1 MAIDSTKRVIHRFI
15 REISAY
21 EFGGELYSQI
31 IPLDTQAYAIYPN
44 EDGNRFFYVIGDGE
58 HTYTEIRDGKGLG
71 EAYKEYPVFTKKN
84 LNVIV
89 ESVEEE
95 ARERKAADEIL
106 RLLIEE
112 EKQIRE
118 DNDAILQQQIDDN
131 EESISTL
138 STRLNE
144 EIVERK
150 SDVERLD
157 TAINKE
163 QTARTEGDED
173 LTSRLNEE
181 IKERKQFDNLLDEAI
196 SEEILNRQSSIE
208 NLSNELNV
216 EIDKKLNKVDDI
228 NVVYGTDAQGEQILY
243 AVNSF
248 GQVDDVRVGNDSVVV
263 NKIATLGTMAGE
275 NASDYS
281 TKAVA
286 DTLYADKTQTEA
298 ALAGKQNSLTEPQ
311 MEAVNSGITND
322 LVGQI
327 TTNQSNI
334 ESIEEKIPAQASA
347 QNQLTDRNF
356 VNSSIATN
364 TANFIGTFDSLAELE
379 AYSGPVTNNDYAFV
393 INTDESGNV
402 VYDRYK
408 YTVVTDPAS
417 WEYEFSLNNSSF
429 TSNQWAAINSGITS
443 TKVSNYDAHIGDNT
457 IHVTASDKQ
466 TWNAKQNA
474 LTAGSNIQI
483 NGDVISATDTT
494 YTAGTGIDITNGIIS
509 NTQTSAEWGNITGTL
524 SDQTDLQTALDDKQD
539 VISDLSD
546 IRSGASAGATALQ
559 PNDNISELQN
569 DVGYITGI
577 TSSDVT
583 TALGY
588 TPYDNSNPQ
597 GYTSNVGTVISV
609 NNTSP
614 DNNGNV
620 TLLIPAA
627 QVNSDWNANGGVA
640 EILNKPTLGTMAAEN
655 ASDYY
660 TSEET
665 NTAIATAT
673 NDMATQ
679 TWVGEQLDNYTTTSD
694 LQAGYVA
701 KESGKGL
708 STNDYSNSDKEKV
721 DSLGTMSTESAS
733 DYSTKAVADT
743 LYADKSLEQTVET
756 HTSNTDIH
764 VTATDKLN
772 WNAKQEALTAGA
784 NVQIQN
790 GVISATDTTYTAG
803 SGIDITNGVISNT
816 QTSAEWG
823 NITGTLNDQTD
834 LKNLLDTKVD
844 KSTLAT
850 VATSGDYD
858 DLVNKPVNVSEFTND
873 ANYVT
878 ESQLETK
885 QDILVSGTNIK
896 TVNNQSLLGSG
907 NIEIESGST
916 TAEEIVNA
924 NEATGATSPLKV
936 WQGTEQ
942 EYSQYELTTW
952 KNWKTDANVS
962 QTSTIT
968 VPFNRSSNNNRQGVK
983 LLGGKHV
990 VSDNGFIYYSDDGVN
1005 WSSHKIN
1012 SDYND
1017 YYFLEYH
1024 NGIYYAFTA
1033 VTGTITRYASTDL
1046 VNWTSDTTDSVASS
1060 GWYDI
1065 CFVGNRLIG
1074 WNFAGM
1080 VASDNDGLNW
1090 VNVTLPDG
1098 DFSAEN
1104 RGISYV
1110 NGIGFCSSN
1119 SYNKSYFDLYVS
1131 TDGATWTLASK
1142 ISGTSNAGSYKI
1154 AYGNDMYVMLCSIV
1168 ESGEIRLCA
1177 RTSIDGYTWSDV
1189 NSLNGGIGNNYDS
1202 LDAQSCAITFVN
1214 DRFLVA
1220 GRYWSSIKCSEDGV
1234 NWQDIS
1240 CESFGRVYGF
1250 LPVTTNNTAISYN
1263 FNLNSTSPLAS
1274 PVILVYKKECYTL
1287 DSEPTASSVI
1297 YSEPSIEAQLT
1308 VTTVGAGSITLS
1320 DGYTYNRNSGGDTD
1334 TYRNVGEV
1342 HQDWICNI
1350 NNVGIKIG
1358 NTLIA
1363 DNTTLDTVPTQGS
1376 TNAIT
1381 SGAVY
1386 EVLGN
1391 LETAL
1396 HNFNS
1401 RTE

>member
-1 MAIDSTKRVIHRFI
+1 MAIKSDNRVIHRFI

-71 EAYKEYPVFTKKN
+71 EAYKEYPVFTKNN
-84 LNVIV
+84 LNIIV
-89 ESVEEE
+89 SGVEEE
-95 ARERKAADEIL
+95 ARERKAADEVL
-106 RLLIEE
+106 QALIEE

-131 EESISTL
+131 EESISIL

-150 SDVERLD
+150 FDVERLD
-157 TAINKE
+157 TAINEE

-173 LTSRLNEE
+173 LTSRLNKE
-181 IKERKQFDNLLDEAI
+181 IEERKQFDDLLDEAI

-216 EIDKKLNKVDDI
+216 EIDKKLNKVDDT
-228 NVVYGTDAQGEQILY
+228 NVVYGTDAQGEQTLY
-243 AVNSF
+243 DVNSF

-275 NASDYS
+275 NASDYL

-311 MEAVNSGITND
+311 IEAVNSGITSN

-327 TTNQSNI
+327 TTNKSNI

-402 VYDRYK
+402 AYDRYK

-429 TSNQWAAINSGITS
+429 TSNQWAAINSGATEENISQITTNTDAINVINNSAPMNSGITS
-443 TKVSNYDAHIGDNT
+443 IKVSNYDAHVGDNT

-466 TWNAKQNA
+466 TWNAKQNT

-483 NGDVISATDTT
+483 DGDVISATDTT
-494 YTAGTGIDITNGIIS
+494 YTAGEGINITNGVIS
-509 NTQTSAEWGNITGTL
+509 STQTSAEWGNITGTL

-588 TPYDNSNPQ
+588 TPYDSSNPQ

-620 TLLIPAA
+620 TLSIPAA
-627 QVNSDWNANGGVA
+627 QVNSDWNANSGVA

-733 DYSTKAVADT
+733 DYSTKVVADT

-756 HTSNTDIH
+756 HTSNADIH
-764 VTATDKLN
+764 VTAADKLN
-772 WNAKQEALTAGA
+772 WNAKQAALTAGT
-784 NVQIQN
+784 NIQIQD

-823 NITGTLNDQTD
+823 NITGTLGNQTD
-834 LKNLLDTKVD
+834 LQNALDAKLDSATAALTYATQTALAGKADAATTLVGYGITDAYTKTEVDTSLGNKVD
-844 KSTLAT
+844 KLST
-850 VATSGDYD
+850 
-858 DLVNKPVNVSEFTND
+858 
-873 ANYVT
+873 ANIVYGT
-878 ESQLETK
+878 DSQ
-885 QDILVSGTNIK
+885 
-896 TVNNQSLLGSG
+896 G
-907 NIEIESGST
+907 N
-916 TAEEIVNA
+916 
-924 NEATGATSPLKV
+924 
-936 WQGTEQ
+936 
-942 EYSQYELTTW
+942 
-952 KNWKTDANVS
+952 
-962 QTSTIT
+962 QTSYA
-968 VPFNRSSNNNRQGVK
+968 VNSFGAVDDVQVNGVS
-983 LLGGKHV
+983 V
-990 VSDNGFIYYSDDGVN
+990 VSNKV
-1005 WSSHKIN
+1005 
-1012 SDYND
+1012 
-1017 YYFLEYH
+1017 
-1024 NGIYYAFTA
+1024 AA
-1033 VTGTITRYASTDL
+1033 V
-1046 VNWTSDTTDSVASS
+1046 SVPN
-1060 GWYDI
+1060 I
-1065 CFVGNRLIG
+1065 I
-1074 WNFAGM
+1074 
-1080 VASDNDGLNW
+1080 
-1090 VNVTLPDG
+1090 
-1098 DFSAEN
+1098 
-1104 RGISYV
+1104 
-1110 NGIGFCSSN
+1110 
-1119 SYNKSYFDLYVS
+1119 
-1131 TDGATWTLASK
+1131 
-1142 ISGTSNAGSYKI
+1142 
-1154 AYGNDMYVMLCSIV
+1154 
-1168 ESGEIRLCA
+1168 IRDW
-1177 RTSIDGYTWSDV
+1177 SID
-1189 NSLNGGIGNNYDS
+1189 
-1202 LDAQSCAITFVN
+1202 
-1214 DRFLVA
+1214 
-1220 GRYWSSIKCSEDGV
+1220 SES
-1234 NWQDIS
+1234 N
-1240 CESFGRVYGF
+1240 
-1250 LPVTTNNTAISYN
+1250 
-1263 FNLNSTSPLAS
+1263 
-1274 PVILVYKKECYTL
+1274 
-1287 DSEPTASSVI
+1287 
-1297 YSEPSIEAQLT
+1297 
-1308 VTTVGAGSITLS
+1308 
-1320 DGYTYNRNSGGDTD
+1320 
-1334 TYRNVGEV
+1334 
-1342 HQDWICNI
+1342 
-1350 NNVGIKIG
+1350 
-1358 NTLIA
+1358 
-1363 DNTTLDTVPTQGS
+1363 
-1376 TNAIT
+1376 
-1381 SGAVY
+1381 
-1386 EVLGN
+1386 
-1391 LETAL
+1391 
-1396 HNFNS
+1396 
-1401 RTE
+1401 

>member
-228 NVVYGTDAQGEQILY
+228 NVVYGTDAQGEQIVY

-311 MEAVNSGITND
+311 MQAVNSGITND

-327 TTNQSNI
+327 AANKSNI

-393 INTDESGNV
+393 IDTDESGNV
-402 VYDRYK
+402 AYDRYK

-665 NTAIATAT
+665 NTTIATAT

-756 HTSNTDIH
+756 HISNTDIH
-764 VTATDKLN
+764 VTAADKSN
-772 WNAKQEALTAGA
+772 WNAKQEALTAGT
-784 NVQIQN
+784 NIQIQN

-907 NIEIESGST
+907 NIEIEGGSS
-916 TAEEIVNA
+916 TAEEIINA

-942 EYSQYELTTW
+942 EYNQYELTTW
-952 KNWKTDANVS
+952 KNWKTDTNVS
-962 QTSTIT
+962 KSGETTLPYAII
-968 VPFNRSSNNNRQGVK
+968 PFIQKLGNKFAFSKHASNAIQV
-983 LLGGKHV
+983 
-990 VSDNGFIYYSDDGVN
+990 YYSDDAIN
-1005 WSSHKIN
+1005 WN
-1012 SDYND
+1012 STIVLSNTTQSYSQLTYNNNV
-1017 YYFLEYH
+1017 YYCFL
-1024 NGIYYAFTA
+1024 A
-1033 VTGTITRYASTDL
+1033 
-1046 VNWTSDTTDSVASS
+1046 TDSSTIHRYSS
-1060 GWYDI
+1060 SDLTTWTDDGVVSGLGSNCQGIVCIHDVLWGYTDSNT
-1065 CFVGNRLIG
+1065 CYYSSDD
-1074 WNFAGM
+1074 GM
-1080 VASDNDGLNW
+1080 TWQSTSLQG
-1090 VNVTLPDG
+1090 
-1098 DFSAEN
+1098 
-1104 RGISYV
+1104 SYEGMITSV
-1110 NGIGFCSSN
+1110 NGIGFCGNNGQNDMPFVTTDGINWSRATYSGTTFGGTTCVAYGN
-1119 SYNKSYFDLYVS
+1119 GIYVMVTKRYNGGYYLYTRTS
-1131 TDGATWTLASK
+1131 TDG
-1142 ISGTSNAGSYKI
+1142 IS
-1154 AYGNDMYVMLCSIV
+1154 
-1168 ESGEIRLCA
+1168 
-1177 RTSIDGYTWSDV
+1177 WSDV
-1189 NSLNGGIGNNYDS
+1189 TPLNVSIGTLYGRRYE
-1202 LDAQSCAITFVN
+1202 AITFVN
-1214 DRFLVA
+1214 GMFL
-1220 GRYWSSIKCSEDGV
+1220 I
-1234 NWQDIS
+1234 
-1240 CESFGRVYGF
+1240 
-1250 LPVTTNNTAISYN
+1250 TAH
-1263 FNLNSTSPLAS
+1263 NLNVVYYSADGINWNSATLDMTVDRPKGFFPVDNSKAILFNEQGSGSAGVSPF
-1274 PVILVYKKECYTL
+1274 ILVDKKECYTL
-1287 DSEPTASSVI
+1287 DSEPTTETVI
-1297 YSEPSIEAQLT
+1297 YSEPSVASQLT
-1308 VTTVGAGSITLS
+1308 VTSVGVGSITLS
-1320 DGYTYNRNSGGDTD
+1320 DGYTYNRNSGSDTN

-1358 NTLIA
+1358 NILIA
-1363 DNTTLDTVPTQGS
+1363 DNTMFDTVPTQGS

-1396 HNFNS
+1396 YNFNS